1 MNPSDQ
7 RNIAAAV
14 RGPNKNKT
22 ELTSVAISR
31 DRGDNF
37 TYRDVPTGNSIQALI
52 FSFSGSFIYASKLKW
67 PELNNTIFRCN
78 TTNWS
83 CEETGT
89 INTGRHWIVN
99 FAAPRNSDRQ
109 MFAVGVRRIDKIY
122 ADPAVF
128 YYNGSIWNNITIEG
142 SKLDTAHLGG
152 AIAYISKG
160 SINTV
165 AVATSE
171 GIMVPNGNV
180 EDGSHTDW
188 TVIADGLPV
197 VVMMDM
203 VYSAEDDRLV
213 IATIGRGIWYVEK
226 VSQLVW
232 DNVSSGPQYRSLRV

>member
-7 RNIAAAV
+7 RMIAIGV
-14 RGPNKNKT
+14 KG
-22 ELTSVAISR
+22 LTGEFNSIAISR
-31 DRGDNF
+31 NRGDNF
-37 TYRDVPTGNSIQALI
+37 TYYDVPTVNSIQALE
-52 FSFSGSFIYASKLKW
+52 FSFSGSFLYANALTW
-67 PELNNTIFRCN
+67 PELDNTIFRCN
-78 TTNWS
+78 TTNTWS

-89 INTGRHWIVN
+89 IKTGQHWILN
-99 FAAPRNSDRQ
+99 FAAPKHSDRQ
-109 MFAVGVRRIDKIY
+109 MFAVGVRDNANY
-122 ADPAVF
+122 QDPVVF
-128 YYNGSIWNNITIEG
+128 YYNGSNWNNITIEG
-142 SKLDTAHLGG
+142 SKLDTVPLGG

-213 IATIGRGIWYVEK
+213 IATLGRGIWYVEK